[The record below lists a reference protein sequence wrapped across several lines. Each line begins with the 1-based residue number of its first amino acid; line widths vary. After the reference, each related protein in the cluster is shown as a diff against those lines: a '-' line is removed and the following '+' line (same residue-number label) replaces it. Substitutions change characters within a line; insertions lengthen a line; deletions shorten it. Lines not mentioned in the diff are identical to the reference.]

1 MRTMLLLC
9 LLAPTAWAGLED
21 YRPADF
27 SDELL
32 EKAEAGD
39 AEAQCQLAGA
49 YKEGRGIAKNI
60 AEAKRWLDRSV
71 QQGFAIAEM
80 ALAGFYLDAPESKRQ
95 AIAAE
100 KLLLSAEKNLAS
112 VGGPYHAKTQY
123 FLGIVYLTPGS
134 TYDPAKALRL
144 LQTAAEKKDSCAQHV
159 LGGVY
164 EKGVGT
170 EPNETLALEYLERSA
185 DAGKACGQISLAEFH
200 LRRGNYEL
208 AKEWLEKA
216 SAPDQLAAM
225 YKLGKAQALAKEESE
240 AEETF
245 QQVASE
251 PLVASDPE
259 RNYWIGVA
267 AIEVGQF
274 AKAKEALQNAGST
287 NAFGARS
294 LEPGRMRRSLKD
306 DPLAKFSVEIL
317 DQDRESVGS
326 GVWVGD
332 GGKVL
337 TAAHVIAENPKL
349 WVRDADLQIHPVSGV
364 WAGSAGQD
372 LAVIQT
378 STTPRQGAILAR
390 QAPKSGDPITIVG
403 HPATSLRVVA
413 SQGKV
418 HQLLEDGTRMC
429 TDAGGFFGL
438 SGSGVFDQ
446 DLRLVGIAITSRG
459 DPSSSS
465 VSPAQKE
472 NCIHTQTEAL
482 SSLADLVK
490 KSEDPSRMIPPEKI
504 PDLKTH
510 GKYWNRRD
518 LENVRQMGMIQVL
531 LTGSPDEKSTAV
543 EMLAQLAGAGNAEA
557 QTLLGVCHQEGSG
570 TDLDHAKAAEQFLL
584 AASQGNSCAK
594 HYLAMLYLE
603 GLGLPQDDAKALEW
617 FRKGAEDPPPCG
629 KFYLGFYYHKKND
642 LVNALHWYRL
652 AKEQGD
658 PRAESYLA
666 QIRSHR
672 PEAPKEE
679 FSPSP

>member
-1 MRTMLLLC
+1 MRTTILLW
-9 LLAPTAWAGLED
+9 LLASTAWAGLEN

-27 SDELL
+27 SQGLL
-32 EKAEAGD
+32 ERAEAGD

-49 YKEGRGIAKNI
+49 YKEGRGVEKNF

-71 QQGFAIAEM
+71 RQGFAIAEM
-80 ALAGFYLDAPESKRQ
+80 ALAAFYLDAPESGRQ
-95 AIAAE
+95 AVAAE
-100 KLLLSAEKNLAS
+100 KLLLSAEKNLAP
-112 VGGPYHAKTQY
+112 VGGPFYAKTQY
-123 FLGIVYLTPGS
+123 FLGIVHLTPGP

-144 LQTAAEKKDSCAQHV
+144 LQTAADKKDACAQHV
-159 LGGVY
+159 LGGLY

-170 EPNETLALEYLERSA
+170 EPNETLALDYLERSA

-216 SAPDQLAAM
+216 SESGQLAAM

-251 PLVASDPE
+251 PLVTSDPE

-267 AIEVGQF
+267 AMETGQF
-274 AKAKEALQNAGST
+274 AKAQEALQNAGAT

-294 LEPGRMRRSLKD
+294 LEPARMRRALKD
-306 DPLAKFSVEIL
+306 DPLAQFSVEIL

-337 TAAHVIAENPKL
+337 TAAHVIAEYRKL

-364 WAGSAGQD
+364 WVGSAAQD

-378 STTPRQGAILAR
+378 SASPRQGAILAR

-418 HQLLEDGTRMC
+418 HQLLEDDTRMC
-429 TDAGGFFGL
+429 TDAGGFFGV

-446 DLRLVGIAITSRG
+446 DLHLVGIAITSRG
-459 DPSSSS
+459 DPSSS
-465 VSPAQKE
+465 PARPTQKE
-472 NCIHTQTEAL
+472 ICIHTQAEAL
-482 SSLADLVK
+482 SSLGDLMK
-490 KSEDPSRMIPPEKI
+490 KSEDSSRMIPPEKI

-510 GKYWNRRD
+510 GKYWNRGE
-518 LENVRQMGMIQVL
+518 LENLRQMGMIQVL

-543 EMLAQLAGAGNAEA
+543 EMLTQLAGAGNAEA

-594 HYLAMLYLE
+594 HHLAMLYLE

-658 PRAESYLA
+658 PRAEPYLA
-666 QIRSHR
+666 QIRGMK
-672 PEAPKEE
+672 PEVPQ
-679 FSPSP
+679 SP